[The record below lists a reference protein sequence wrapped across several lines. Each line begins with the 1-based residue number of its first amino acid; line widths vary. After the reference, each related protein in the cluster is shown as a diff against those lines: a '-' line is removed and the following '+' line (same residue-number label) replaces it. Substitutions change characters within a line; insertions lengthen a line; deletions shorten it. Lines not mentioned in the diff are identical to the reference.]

1 VSSRPRGFAGIRDPH
16 PAAPGRANQGLPPR
30 TAECASA
37 PYPDRGVAIFHDGAP
52 GDRPTDLDPKH
63 RSSRRTVGSPCDN
76 QLVNQSSSLLP
87 APISASPQPQFS
99 CGQLDS
105 WCACVFGSVM
115 RLACR
120 LRSRAVDGCRRS
132 SLQRSASS
140 ARIQSMRLRVVMHLS
155 MVVLSSW
162 HEMCMHSFI
171 RATHDRWPPIK
182 SLLPP
187 IKRLLQAGRLRNSR
201 RFSDSWH
208 KYTAELTAPEDTN

>member
-1 VSSRPRGFAGIRDPH
+1 MTPDKARLAARRAYDCVKQAKGFCRYPRPTSCGSWRSESRASTKNCRVRICSVSGSRRRNF
-16 PAAPGRANQGLPPR
+16 
-30 TAECASA
+30 S
-37 PYPDRGVAIFHDGAP
+37 DGAP

-87 APISASPQPQFS
+87 APISASAQPQFS
-99 CGQLDS
+99 CGELDS

-120 LRSRAVDGCRRS
+120 LRSRAVDGCRQS

-155 MVVLSSW
+155 MVVFVVL
-162 HEMCMHSFI
+162 
-171 RATHDRWPPIK
+171 A
-182 SLLPP
+182 
-187 IKRLLQAGRLRNSR
+187 
-201 RFSDSWH
+201 
-208 KYTAELTAPEDTN
+208 